1 MYWYA
6 LYAST
11 PINPCLSDPVQLD
24 RKHTSFP
31 HPVFSDCALPT
42 STATFSL
49 FLFRRWNKKKLR
61 NTATLIILTNLKQMY
76 TSTKLIQMKKKI
88 NKHTR
93 VHAPSV
99 GHNNRVF
106 ACFLPPA
113 TETMPHV
120 FSHHSVVVVTGVTIS
135 AIILGTE
142 TYEHTSTHRSTIT
155 IARCCNESIASSSPF
170 QNSGQY

>member
-1 MYWYA
+1 M
-6 LYAST
+6 LQH
-11 PINPCLSDPVQLD
+11 PLI
-24 RKHTSFP
+24 
-31 HPVFSDCALPT
+31 PVFRTQFSSTESIPLSLTPFSPTARYRQALPHSRSSYSADET
-42 STATFSL
+42 
-49 FLFRRWNKKKLR
+49 KKLR

-93 VHAPSV
+93 AHAPSV